1 MTDITDQDQART
13 LAGLSIAVLG
23 GGVGGLAA
31 ALAFAKRG
39 ASVRVFE
46 QASELREVGAG
57 LQITPNGAAVVRALG
72 LAEIA
77 DHRAIQAAAVVP
89 MDALSGR
96 AVTRFDLGQQ
106 EGEPYRFFHRAD
118 LLDLLAEGCAAQG
131 VEVILNSKAVEVSDA
146 GVVGFEDGRTI
157 ETDLVV
163 GADGL
168 HSVTRKLLNGDD
180 APFFTGQVAWRSV
193 VKIKDEDPVAR
204 IWMAPNRH
212 VVTYPLIGGRLNV
225 VAVQERA
232 EWAAEGWNYFDE
244 PEELRSAFADCSA
257 GLRAVLDQVQT
268 VRLWGLFRHPVAGTW
283 HGRKVALVG
292 DAAHPTLPFLAQGA
306 NLAFEDAY
314 VLARCVSEFGV
325 EQGLAHYQE
334 KRRARVI
341 RAIDAANANATNY
354 HLSGVKRFVAHK
366 GLKTIGLVAP
376 RAFLERLDWLY
387 GFDVTA

>member
-1 MTDITDQDQART
+1 MTASIEQDQARQ

-23 GGVGGLAA
+23 GGVGGLAT
-31 ALAFAKRG
+31 ALAFARRG

-46 QASELREVGAG
+46 QTAEMREVGAG
-57 LQITPNGAAVVRALG
+57 LQITPNGAAVLRALG
-72 LAEIA
+72 LSQAA
-77 DHRAIQAAAVVP
+77 DHRSIQAAAVVP

-96 AVTRFDLGQQ
+96 EVTRFDLGQL

-118 LLDLLAEGCAAQG
+118 LLDLLAEGCASEG
-131 VEVILNSKAVEVSDA
+131 VEIVLSAKAVEVSGS
-146 GVVGFEDGRTI
+146 GVVGFEDGTTV
-157 ETDLVV
+157 EADLVV

-168 HSVTRKLLNGDD
+168 HSVTRKMLNGADD
-180 APFFTGQVAWRSV
+180 PFFTGQVAWRSV
-193 VKIKDEDPVAR
+193 VKIKDEEPLAR

-225 VAVQERA
+225 VAIQERK
-232 EWAAEGWNYFDE
+232 EWAAEGWNFFDE
-244 PEELRSAFADCSA
+244 PEELREAFTDCSA
-257 GLRAVLDQVQT
+257 ELRAVLDQVQT
-268 VRLWGLFRHPVAGTW
+268 VRLWGLFRHPVATTW
-283 HGRKVALVG
+283 HGGKVVLVG

-314 VLARCVSEFGV
+314 VLARAVAEHGV
-325 EQGLAHYQE
+325 EAGLAHYQV

-341 RAIDAANANATNY
+341 RAIEAANANATNY
-354 HLSGVKRFVAHK
+354 HLSGFKRFVAHK
-366 GLKTIGLVAP
+366 GLKTLGFVAP

>member
-1 MTDITDQDQART
+1 MTDSSDQDTARS
-13 LAGLSIAVLG
+13 LAGLSVAVLG

-46 QASELREVGAG
+46 QAAELREVGAG
-57 LQITPNGAAVVRALG
+57 LQITPNGAAVLRSLG
-72 LAEIA
+72 LAAIA

-96 AVTRFDLGQQ
+96 AVTRFDLGQL

-118 LLDLLAEGCAAQG
+118 LLDILAEECAAQG
-131 VEVILNSKAVEVSDA
+131 VEVVLNSKAVEVSDS

-157 ETDLVV
+157 EADLVV

-168 HSVTRKLLNGDD
+168 HSLTRKLLNGDD

-204 IWMAPNRH
+204 IWMAPHRH

-244 PEELRSAFADCSA
+244 PEELRSAFADCSSE
-257 GLRAVLDQVQT
+257 LRAVLDQVQT

-314 VLARCVSEFGV
+314 VLARSVAEFGV
-325 EQGLAHYQE
+325 EEGLAHYQD

-341 RAIDAANANATNY
+341 RAIEAANSNATNY

-366 GLKTIGLVAP
+366 GLKALGLVAP